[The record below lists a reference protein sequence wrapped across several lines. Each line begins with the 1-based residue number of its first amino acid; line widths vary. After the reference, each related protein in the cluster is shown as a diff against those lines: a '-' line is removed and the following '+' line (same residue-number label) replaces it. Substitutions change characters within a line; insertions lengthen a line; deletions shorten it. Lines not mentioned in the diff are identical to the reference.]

1 MRQNVIKAA
10 AAEAATTRQ
19 RACMCMCGAR
29 KEPSRTGWQREPSAK
44 WKCRRVT
51 YLTTMWHVQRSTDFA
66 AHSRPATPPPT
77 LGISRHVLIVMLFRR
92 LLSIGPR
99 REQPKRERE
108 RGGTRSVH
116 CHSLCGTCTNWKQ
129 NSNKIW
135 LVFCVPTHE
144 TRAGTA
150 TGTELRVQLALGAQH
165 RLASLGYR
173 PRTHKLAELW
183 PRHSELG
190 KVFAITGQSV

>member
-10 AAEAATTRQ
+10 PFEAATARQ
-19 RACMCMCGAR
+19 RACVCKRNPLERADNANPLRSGSAGEWLTWRRCDTCNAPR
-29 KEPSRTGWQREPSAK
+29 ILQRT
-44 WKCRRVT
+44 
-51 YLTTMWHVQRSTDFA
+51 HV
-66 AHSRPATPPPT
+66 PPLPPT

-150 TGTELRVQLALGAQH
+150 TGTESELALGAWH
-165 RLASLGYR
+165 CLA
-173 PRTHKLAELW
+173 
-183 PRHSELG
+183 
-190 KVFAITGQSV
+190 TGHGHIN

>member
-10 AAEAATTRQ
+10 AAEAATARQ

-66 AHSRPATPPPT
+66 AHSRPATPPDSGYIPACVNCDAVPQAAVNWPSPGAT
-77 LGISRHVLIVMLFRR
+77 K
-92 LLSIGPR
+92 
-99 REQPKRERE
+99 ERERGE

-144 TRAGTA
+144 TRAGTG
-150 TGTELRVQLALGAQH
+150 TGTELRVQLALGAWH
-165 RLASLGYR
+165 CLA
-173 PRTHKLAELW
+173 
-183 PRHSELG
+183 
-190 KVFAITGQSV
+190 TGHGHIN

>member
-10 AAEAATTRQ
+10 AAEAATARQ
-19 RACMCMCGAR
+19 RACMCMYGAR

-66 AHSRPATPPPT
+66 AHSRPANPTT

-99 REQPKRERE
+99 RDRGG
-108 RGGTRSVH
+108 GGTRSVH

-144 TRAGTA
+144 TRAGTGTGTGTESA
-150 TGTELRVQLALGAQH
+150 TGTGSP
-165 RLASLGYR
+165 ASLGYR